1 MYPFRCI
8 HFLCVV
14 KTRQT
19 VPLMLSKT
27 YQAFKAA
34 GMSEEQAARGRQL
47 TAKAY
52 QHFGK
57 RKDQDLF
64 G

>member
-1 MYPFRCI
+1 MTP
-8 HFLCVV
+8 VTV
-14 KTRQT
+14 NQKRQ
-19 VPLMLSKT
+19 SK
-27 YQAFKAA
+27 Q
-34 GMSEEQAARGRQL
+34 GRQL

>member
-1 MYPFRCI
+1 MPI
-8 HFLCVV
+8 I
-14 KTRQT
+14 
-19 VPLMLSKT
+19 LSKT

-34 GMSEEQAARGRQL
+34 GMSDEQAARGRQL